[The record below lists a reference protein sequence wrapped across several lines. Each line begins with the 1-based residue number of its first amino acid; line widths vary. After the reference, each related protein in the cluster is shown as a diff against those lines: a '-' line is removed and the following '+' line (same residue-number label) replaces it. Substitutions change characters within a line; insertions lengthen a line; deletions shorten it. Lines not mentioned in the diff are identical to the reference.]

1 LRRSL
6 IGVAVTATFVLGV
19 AASASAAPAPTGI
32 YQGIVN
38 GTSHSPL
45 VCGTYHNEGEGYFKL
60 RRNPNGTRSIVGFS
74 SSNYCGGIA
83 VPKITA
89 PADPVNN
96 CLSMNASFASGTVIP
111 LTQGAFDKTATVL
124 IGGNVPQYPDRRRVL
139 RFKGSWDPSINR
151 FKGFTTIRT
160 VPGGGNPACNTGP
173 KYWRMKRV
181 SAN

>member
-1 LRRSL
+1 MKRSL
-6 IGVAVTATFVLGV
+6 IGVATAAALALGV
-19 AASASAAPAPTGI
+19 GETALAAPAPTGI

-60 RRNPNGTRSIVGFS
+60 RRNPNGSRSLVGFN

-83 VPKITA
+83 VPQITA
-89 PADPVNN
+89 PADPLQN
-96 CLSMNASFASGTVIP
+96 CTSKNATFAAGTVIP
-111 LTQGAFDKTATVL
+111 LSQGAFDKTATVP
-124 IGGNVPQYPDRRRVL
+124 IGDPPAPYTSRIL

-151 FKGFTTIRT
+151 FVGFTTIRT
-160 VPGGGNPACNTGP
+160 PSGSCNTGP

>member
-6 IGVAVTATFVLGV
+6 RGVAVTATFVVGA

-38 GTSHSPL
+38 GTAHSPV
-45 VCGTYHNEGEGYFKL
+45 VCGTVHNEGEGYFKL
-60 RRNPNGTRSIVGFS
+60 RRNPNGSRSLVGFN
-74 SSNYCGGIA
+74 SSNYCGGLV
-83 VPKITA
+83 VPQITA
-89 PADPVNN
+89 PADPLNN
-96 CLSMNASFASGTVIP
+96 CTSKNATFASGTVIP
-111 LTQGAFDKTATVL
+111 LSQGAFDKTATVP
-124 IGGNVPQYPDRRRVL
+124 IGDPPAPYTNRIL

-160 VPGGGNPACNTGP
+160 PNGSCNTGP

>member
-1 LRRSL
+1 LRRSI

-19 AASASAAPAPTGI
+19 AASAWAAPAPTGI

-60 RRNPNGTRSIVGFS
+60 RRNPNGTRSIVGFN
-74 SSNYCGGIA
+74 SSNYCGGIS
-83 VPKITA
+83 VPKIQA
-89 PADPVNN
+89 PADPLNN

-111 LTQGAFDKTATVL
+111 LTQGAFDKTATVP
-124 IGGNVPQYPDRRRVL
+124 IGGNVPQEPNRNRIL

-151 FKGFTTIRT
+151 FRGSTTIRT
-160 VPGGGNPACNTGP
+160 PSGSCNTGP